1 MTPPVCV
8 DASVVVRLL
17 VPAPGSDAVAAL
29 WERWTAERRRVLAP
43 ALLGYEVTNALRRY
57 EVLGSLTPDEV
68 NDALDIYTS
77 LGLVHVDEPA
87 LHAEA
92 LKLARQHG
100 LKAAYDAHYLAVA
113 RRFGADLCTADARLA
128 NAVGRGDV
136 RLVS

>member
-29 WERWTAERRRVLAP
+29 WQQWMAERRRILAP
-43 ALLGYEVTNALRRY
+43 SLLGYEVTNALRRY

-68 NDALDIYTS
+68 SDALDIYRS
-77 LGLVHVDEPA
+77 LGLVHVDDPA

-92 LKLARQHG
+92 LKLARRHG
-100 LKAAYDAHYLAVA
+100 LKAAYDAHYLGLA
-113 RRFGADLCTADARLA
+113 RRYGAELYTADACLVQ
-128 NAVGRGDV
+128 AVGGAPA